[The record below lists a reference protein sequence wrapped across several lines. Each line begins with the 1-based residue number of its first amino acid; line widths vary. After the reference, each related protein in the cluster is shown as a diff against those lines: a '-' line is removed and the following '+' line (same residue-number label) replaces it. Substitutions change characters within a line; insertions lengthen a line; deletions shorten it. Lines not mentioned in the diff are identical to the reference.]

1 MADKD
6 ILSEMMAAHYGTV
19 QLLRRSE
26 SDDEVLFDTSAPLL
40 DPQLVTFRSA
50 STLLNALAIAHRLSL
65 ALARDRYAIGQGS
78 RFAIKSI
85 GSKNSKLSDGPAGR
99 CRNSLRFDVVSR
111 RHNSITELLVTLSSQ
126 HATGGTE
133 TSIVFGVMPPS
144 LVKFVRQSR
153 AFMDYLESSIDV
165 EKPTLR
171 TISDNRLEYTPSESD
186 RISDGERVDHVPA
199 LVLIDLAIMILGTD
213 HLPGDDTSLTA
224 EFSNYTDP
232 RIPIDIVR
240 SRPSGAVEF
249 RQRDQVTAYV
259 IAASALP

>member
-1 MADKD
+1 MAGKD
-6 ILSEMMAAHYGTV
+6 ILSEIMASHYGTV

-26 SDDEVLFDTSAPLL
+26 SDDAVLFDTSAPLL
-40 DPQLVTFRSA
+40 DPQLVAFRSA
-50 STLLNALAIAHRLSL
+50 PELLNALAITHRLSL
-65 ALARDRYAIGQGS
+65 ALARDRYAIGQDS

-85 GSKNSKLSDGPAGR
+85 SSKNSKLSNDLAGR
-99 CRNSLRFDVVSR
+99 CRNSLKFDVISR
-111 RHNSITELLVTLSSQ
+111 RHNSITELLVTFSCQ
-126 HATGGTE
+126 NATSTTE
-133 TSIVFGVMPPS
+133 TSMVFGVIPPS
-144 LVKFVRQSR
+144 LVKFVRRSR
-153 AFMDYLESSIDV
+153 AFMDYLESRIDV

-213 HLPGDDTSLTA
+213 HLSGNDTSLTA

-240 SRPSGAVEF
+240 SRPSSTIEF
-249 RQRDQVTAYV
+249 RQRDQVTASV
-259 IAASALP
+259 IAA

>member
-6 ILSEMMAAHYGTV
+6 ILSEMMASHYGTV

-26 SDDEVLFDTSAPLL
+26 SNDEVLFDTSAPLL
-40 DPQLVTFRSA
+40 DPQRVTFRSA
-50 STLLNALAIAHRLSL
+50 RHFSTRLRSRIVCRSPWPAIDTRLAKTRGSPSSRSL
-65 ALARDRYAIGQGS
+65 ARTA
-78 RFAIKSI
+78 
-85 GSKNSKLSDGPAGR
+85 KLSNDLAGR
-99 CRNSLRFDVVSR
+99 CRNSLKFDVISR

-126 HATGGTE
+126 NATDRTE
-133 TSIVFGVMPPS
+133 TSMVFGVMPPS

-153 AFMDYLESSIDV
+153 AFMDYLESRIDV

-171 TISDNRLEYTPSESD
+171 TISDNRLQYTPSESD

-199 LVLIDLAIMILGTD
+199 LVLIDLAIMVLGID
-213 HLPGDDTSLTA
+213 HSSGSDTSLDA

-259 IAASALP
+259 RAA